1 MSGPARSGQGA
12 PALAAKVDRL
22 TLRAAAALTAHA
34 RVVRPDAVRYVHL
47 DGETVIAR
55 VSSRAG
61 QCLMNGC
68 PVTRTGRQNPDAV
81 TDGQWLLSV
90 PGTWTTDRAG
100 R

>member
-1 MSGPARSGQGA
+1 MNADMDAAEYVS
-12 PALAAKVDRL
+12 ALAAKLDRL

-68 PVTRTGRQNPDAV
+68 PVTQTGRQGPDAV

-90 PGTWTTDRAG
+90 PGAWTTDRAG